1 LLTKSASRASSE
13 ARAGREASLVPSLLL
28 SRNRE
33 FVLVAMARDG
43 YDRML
48 TVFSPEGRLY
58 QIEYAL

>member
-1 LLTKSASRASSE
+1 MYHLF
-13 ARAGREASLVPSLLL
+13 L
-28 SRNRE
+28 SRNRA
-33 FVLVAMARDG
+33 FVKVAMARDG

>member
-1 LLTKSASRASSE
+1 LSLALPQIYLKVSNLFVKMASRESS
-13 ARAGREASLVPSLLL
+13 
-28 SRNRE
+28 
-33 FVLVAMARDG
+33 